1 MFTVSLHQI
10 KINAPIGLYPQEQIL
25 ANQFEV
31 DIEVQVPNY
40 SDKAFVDYTL
50 LNYIVQQE
58 MNRKERILEQIAL
71 NIYEETKRSFS
82 FATKIKISIRK
93 LNPPMSGAI
102 AYAQVVF
109 EQ

>member
-1 MFTVSLHQI
+1 MFTISLHQI

-25 ANQFEV
+25 GNYFEV

-50 LNYIVQQE
+50 LNHIVQQE
-58 MNRKERILEQIAL
+58 MNRKEKILEQIAL
-71 NIYEETKRSFS
+71 NIYEETKKAFS
-82 FATKIKISIRK
+82 FASKIKISIRK
-93 LNPPMSGAI
+93 LNPPMNGEI
-102 AYAQVVF
+102 AYAQIVF